1 MNDNSQ
7 DMHKWSNMIDSGSR
21 KAWSGYA
28 FEQVCLLHLPQI
40 KKRLGID
47 TISTDICSWQNE
59 KAQIDLVIDRR
70 DRIINL
76 CEMKYSRGAFRID
89 KSYAAELRNKISVYE
104 ATEHTRK
111 ALHLTMIAS
120 NGLAPNEY
128 SGLIQSTLTLD
139 ALFGQ

>member
-1 MNDNSQ
+1 
-7 DMHKWSNMIDSGSR
+7 
-21 KAWSGYA
+21 
-28 FEQVCLLHLPQI
+28 
-40 KKRLGID
+40 
-47 TISTDICSWQNE
+47 
-59 KAQIDLVIDRR
+59 
-70 DRIINL
+70 
-76 CEMKYSRGAFRID
+76 MKYSRGAFRID